1 MGYKVKLFSKD
12 GKEPVLDA
20 ILSTE
25 PKMQAKIY
33 REINLLEE
41 FGKELHFPHTRK
53 IEGEKYEK
61 LWELRVKQSSNIFR
75 IFYFI
80 YIQDTAVLLHAFTKK
95 SNKTP
100 KKELEIATERMKE
113 YLENNKET

>member
-1 MGYKVKLFSKD
+1 MGYKVKLFSKA

-53 IEGEKYEK
+53 IAGEKYDG
-61 LWELRVKQSSNIFR
+61 LWELRVQQASNIFR
-75 IFYFI
+75 IFYFVYVEDSVI
-80 YIQDTAVLLHAFTKK
+80 LLHGFVKK

-100 KKELEIATERMKE
+100 EKELEIALSRMKE
-113 YLENNKET
+113 FTENIKEA